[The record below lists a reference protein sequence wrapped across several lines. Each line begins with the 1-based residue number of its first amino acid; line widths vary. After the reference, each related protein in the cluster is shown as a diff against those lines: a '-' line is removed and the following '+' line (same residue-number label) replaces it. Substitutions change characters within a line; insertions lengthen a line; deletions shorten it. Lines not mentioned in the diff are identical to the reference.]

1 MGRRGNQGAF
11 SSVANQMELK
21 TGEMPTLAA
30 AASKLGR
37 NQGDIN
43 AIVRTGIA
51 RRDAPIFSGKCAYQS
66 TSTSLSGQELL
77 VRMPLKFVESAHTM
91 AKLTPLSGQESLAR
105 RRLPSWAGGHV
116 TVDGFAPYVALQRI
130 AKIQWCIYRDGHWD
144 PCHKLVPRKL
154 KAEFCIGLSGRVC
167 GREIFRVHKCRKCY
181 YDPEEKKMR
190 EEKKAAR
197 PKCRIDGCGG
207 NELRSYGLFKNIIS
221 KALKTL
227 RHRRRY

>member
-51 RRDAPIFSGKCAYQS
+51 RRDAPTFSGKCAYQA

-77 VRMPLKFVESAHTM
+77 VRMPLKFVESMHTM

-105 RRLPSWAGGHV
+105 RACDSRRICTICCATENCKNTVVYVGYKTEKFTLPV
-116 TVDGFAPYVALQRI
+116 LPLTV
-130 AKIQWCIYRDGHWD
+130 
-144 PCHKLVPRKL
+144 LVRYYL
-154 KAEFCIGLSGRVC
+154 RGLGT
-167 GREIFRVHKCRKCY
+167 
-181 YDPEEKKMR
+181 
-190 EEKKAAR
+190 
-197 PKCRIDGCGG
+197 
-207 NELRSYGLFKNIIS
+207 LF
-221 KALKTL
+221 
-227 RHRRRY
+227 